1 MFVATQHL
9 GIECLIAIYKF
20 LLMELY
26 QLRSFAAIAELGQLT
41 RAAEKLHISQ
51 PALSAQL
58 RALED
63 EFDLVL
69 FERTANGMVMT
80 ATGQRFLL
88 EAEKILAAAQEL
100 KNVARVLKGE
110 LSGKVS
116 IGTLSDPGL
125 SRVGELMSAAIMR
138 YPLLQLDFHQGV
150 TGASFIQVRDGTLD
164 ASFYYG
170 ELHNPA
176 VAGLLLRKL
185 VFRVV
190 APVAWIDRI
199 ENADWSK
206 IARMPWVI
214 PPAIS
219 THHQLAHALFDAH
232 GVKPERVF
240 EADQEAVIASLVVSG
255 IGIALMREEIA
266 QEKAANGEVCLWGD
280 VQIAAPLW
288 FIYQRERENDPAIR
302 AVLDLQRDIW
312 DLREADKAASSKPA
326 SRTRASV

>member
-1 MFVATQHL
+1 
-9 GIECLIAIYKF
+9 
-20 LLMELY
+20 MELY

-69 FERTANGMVMT
+69 FERSSAGMVLT
-80 ATGQRFLL
+80 ATGQRFLQ

-110 LSGKVS
+110 LAGKVS

-125 SRVGELMSAAIMR
+125 TRVGEFMSAAVMR
-138 YPLLQLDFHQGV
+138 FPLLQLELHQGV
-150 TGASFIQVRDGTLD
+150 TGVSFEQVRDGSLD
-164 ASFYYG
+164 GSFFYG
-170 ELHNPA
+170 ELHHPA

-185 VFRVV
+185 VFRVA
-190 APVAWIDRI
+190 APVAWR
-199 ENADWSK
+199 ERLVGADWPQV
-206 IARMPWVI
+206 ARMPWVI
-214 PPAIS
+214 PPEVS
-219 THHQLAHALFDAH
+219 THHHLAHALFDRH

-240 EADQEAVIASLVVSG
+240 EADQEAVIASLVTSG
-255 IGIALMREEIA
+255 IGMALMREEIA
-266 QEKAANGEVCLWGD
+266 LEKAAHGEVCLWGE
-280 VQIAAPLW
+280 VRVETPLW

-302 AVLDLQRDIW
+302 AVLDLQREIW
-312 DLREADKAASSKPA
+312 ELREAQETDAPAAAVRPA
-326 SRTRASV
+326 SRARESA

>member
-1 MFVATQHL
+1 
-9 GIECLIAIYKF
+9 
-20 LLMELY
+20 MELY

-69 FERTANGMVMT
+69 FERSSAGMVLT
-80 ATGQRFLL
+80 ATGRRFLQ

-110 LSGKVS
+110 LAGKIS

-125 SRVGELMSAAIMR
+125 TRVGEFMSAAVMR
-138 YPLLQLDFHQGV
+138 FPLLQLELHQGV
-150 TGASFIQVRDGTLD
+150 TGVSFDQVRDGSLD
-164 ASFYYG
+164 GSFFYG
-170 ELHNPA
+170 ELHHPA

-185 VFRVV
+185 VFRVA
-190 APVAWIDRI
+190 APASWR
-199 ENADWSK
+199 ERTAGADWPQ
-206 IARMPWVI
+206 IAKMPWVV
-214 PPAIS
+214 PPAVS

-240 EADQEAVIASLVVSG
+240 EADQEAVIASLVTSG
-255 IGIALMREEIA
+255 IGMALMREEIA
-266 QEKAANGEVCLWGD
+266 LEKAAHGEVCLWGE
-280 VQIAAPLW
+280 VRIETPLW
-288 FIYQRERENDPAIR
+288 FIYQRERENDPAMR

-312 DLREADKAASSKPA
+312 DLRQDSDAVVAVTRVAAATTLGPRRHESA
-326 SRTRASV
+326 

>member
-1 MFVATQHL
+1 
-9 GIECLIAIYKF
+9 
-20 LLMELY
+20 MELY

-69 FERTANGMVMT
+69 FERSPNGMVLT

-110 LSGKVS
+110 LVGKVS

-125 SRVGELMSAAIMR
+125 TRVGEFMSAAVMR
-138 YPLLQLDFHQGV
+138 YPLLQLELHQGV
-150 TGASFIQVRDGTLD
+150 TGVSFDQVRDGSLD
-164 ASFYYG
+164 AGFFYG
-170 ELHNPA
+170 ELHHPA

-185 VFRVV
+185 VFRVA
-190 APVAWIDRI
+190 APAAWQERI
-199 ENADWSK
+199 ANADWQQ
-206 IARMPWVI
+206 IARLPWVI
-214 PPAIS
+214 PPEIS
-219 THHQLAHALFDAH
+219 THHHLAHALFDAH

-266 QEKAANGEVCLWGD
+266 LEKAAHGEVCLWGD
-280 VQIAAPLW
+280 VQIVTPLW

-302 AVLDLQRDIW
+302 AMLDLQADIW
-312 DLREADKAASSKPA
+312 ELRESDGKGAVMAANVKPA
-326 SRTRASV
+326 SRARESA

>member
-1 MFVATQHL
+1 
-9 GIECLIAIYKF
+9 
-20 LLMELY
+20 MELY

-69 FERTANGMVMT
+69 FERTANGMVLT

-88 EAEKILAAAQEL
+88 ETEKILAAAQEL
-100 KNVARVLKGE
+100 KNVVRVLKGE
-110 LSGKVS
+110 LVGKIS

-125 SRVGELMSAAIMR
+125 TRVGEFMSAAVMR
-138 YPLLQLDFHQGV
+138 YPLMQLELHQGV
-150 TGASFIQVRDGTLD
+150 TGVSFDQVRDGNLD

-170 ELHNPA
+170 ELHHPA
-176 VAGLLLRKL
+176 VAGLLLRRL
-185 VFRVV
+185 VFRVT
-190 APVAWIDRI
+190 APAAWASRI
-199 ENADWSK
+199 AAADWPQ
-206 IARMPWVI
+206 IAKLPWVI

-219 THHQLAHALFDAH
+219 THHQLAHALFDEH

-240 EADQEAVIASLVVSG
+240 EADQEAVIASLVASG

-266 QEKAANGEVCLWGD
+266 LEKAADGEICLWGD
-280 VQIAAPLW
+280 VRIMAPLW
-288 FIYQRERENDPAIR
+288 FIYQRERENDPAMR
-302 AVLDLQRDIW
+302 AVLELLRDIW
-312 DLREADKAASSKPA
+312 DLHEPARGATVSIASGEAG
-326 SRTRASV
+326 RTRLPA

>member
-1 MFVATQHL
+1 
-9 GIECLIAIYKF
+9 
-20 LLMELY
+20 MELY

-80 ATGQRFLL
+80 ATGQRFLQ

-110 LSGKVS
+110 LAGKIS

-125 SRVGELMSAAIMR
+125 TRVGEFMRAAVAR
-138 YPLLQLDFHQGV
+138 YPLLQLELHQGV
-150 TGASFIQVRDGTLD
+150 TGVSFAQVRDGSLD

-170 ELHNPA
+170 ELHNPT
-176 VAGLLLRKL
+176 VAGLLLRTL
-185 VFRVV
+185 VFRVA
-190 APVAWIDRI
+190 APAAWAGRI
-199 ENADWSK
+199 ANINWPQ
-206 IARMPWVI
+206 IAKLPWVI
-214 PPAIS
+214 PPPIS
-219 THHQLAHALFDAH
+219 THHHLAHALFDAH

-240 EADQEAVIASLVVSG
+240 EADQEAVIASLVESG
-255 IGIALMREEIA
+255 VGIALMREEIA
-266 QEKAANGEVCLWGD
+266 LEKAENREVCLWGD

-288 FIYQRERENDPAIR
+288 FIYQRERENDPAMR
-302 AVLDLQRDIW
+302 AVLDLQRHIW
-312 DLREADKAASSKPA
+312 ELPDDKAGDVAGERHPA
-326 SRTRASV
+326 PGTNPARKSA